1 VRVGFDVVI
10 ASTLA
15 FGLFFAYVIFYLVKA
30 QKLAP
35 QMGYEGLIGKEGS
48 AVSDIHAA
56 GKVYID
62 GEYWDAVSDEPI
74 SKGEKIAVS
83 EALTG
88 FRLKVKR
95 I

>member
-1 VRVGFDVVI
+1 
-10 ASTLA
+10 
-15 FGLFFAYVIFYLVKA
+15 
-30 QKLAP
+30 
-35 QMGYEGLIGKEGS
+35 MIGKEGS
-48 AVSDIHAA
+48 AVSEIHGS

-74 SKGEKIAVS
+74 RKGDRVAVA